1 MKRSSTLDIMRA
13 VAIALVLGRHM
24 EVCSKDTN
32 AGLHY
37 LTALWNR
44 GGWVGVDLF
53 FVRSGFLVSGLLFKE
68 HQRYGAISF
77 KHFIIRRGFK
87 IYPPFYGLIAITV
100 VVGLLKGNLDIS
112 RLLHEL
118 VFLQNYGKGGVW
130 PQTWSLA
137 VEEHFY

>member
-44 GGWVGVDLF
+44 GGWIGVDLF
-53 FVRSGFLVSGLLFKE
+53 FVLSGFLVSGLLFRE
-68 HQRYGAISF
+68 HEKYHELHIG
-77 KHFIIRRGFK
+77 HFLIRRGLK
-87 IYPPFYGLIAITV
+87 IYPPFWLLIGFT
-100 VVGLLKGNLDIS
+100 
-112 RLLHEL
+112 
-118 VFLQNYGKGGVW
+118 VFLVKLRYQQLPLGA
-130 PQTWSLA
+130 LA
-137 VEEHFY
+137 SALASELLFVQ